1 MKDDYLFDESAKKVV
16 SKHLETLQKEGY
28 KFTSPE
34 KKEFNFESTIRSEKE
49 TLKLQVF
56 FGKKGI
62 KTILQ
67 GNKEGDLYKRV
78 NSILFGENLFPS
90 NDIIEPES
98 YIGIDESGK
107 GDYFGPLVIAGIFVD
122 KEIRKH
128 LVKTGAKDSK
138 ELSDYKIKSIAS
150 EIKNILTSKNYN
162 VVTIN
167 PEKYNQLYLKI
178 GNVNKLLA
186 WGHARVLENLLSNVE
201 TNDAI
206 SDKFG
211 NENYIISSLMSEGK
225 KVNLIQTHKG
235 ERFIGVASAS
245 ILAREKFIDWFV
257 KQEKELKIN
266 LPKGASSITEAAAK
280 NIIKDF
286 GKDFLSKIAKLH
298 FKTTK
303 KILSE

>member
-1 MKDDYLFDESAKKVV
+1 LIEDSAKRIID
-16 SKHLETLQKEGY
+16 KHLDILDKEGF
-28 KFTSPE
+28 KITSPE
-34 KKEFNFESTIRSEKE
+34 KREFNFEASIKSGKE
-49 TLKLQVF
+49 SIKLLVF

-67 GNKEGDLYKRV
+67 GNKESDLYRRV
-78 NSILFGENLFPS
+78 NSILFGTDLFPS
-90 NDIIEPES
+90 NEIIEPES

-107 GDYFGPLVIAGIFVD
+107 GDYFGPLVIAGVFVD
-122 KEIRKH
+122 KQIRDQ
-128 LVKTGAKDSK
+128 LIKTGTKDSK
-138 ELSDYKIKSIAS
+138 ELSDY
-150 EIKNILTSKNYN
+150 EIKNIAAGIKKILTIRNYN

-186 WGHARVLENLLSNVE
+186 WGHARVLENLLSNVK
-201 TNDAI
+201 TTDAI

-235 ERFIGVASAS
+235 ERFIGVAAAS
-245 ILAREKFIDWFV
+245 ILAREKFIDWFI
-257 KQEKELKIN
+257 KQQKELKLT
-266 LPKGASSITEAAAK
+266 LPKGASSLTEAAAK
-280 NIIKDF
+280 NIIKEF
-286 GKDFLSKIAKLH
+286 GEDFLDKIAKIH